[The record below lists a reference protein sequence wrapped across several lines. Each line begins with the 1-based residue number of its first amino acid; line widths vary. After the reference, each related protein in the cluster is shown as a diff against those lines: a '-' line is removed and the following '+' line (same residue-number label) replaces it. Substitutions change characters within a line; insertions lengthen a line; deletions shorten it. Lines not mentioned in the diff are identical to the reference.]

1 MNGNSDKASAQA
13 RLLPREGA
21 FHAVRLG
28 HRRRWREDI
37 YVRLMEVRWPFLFCG
52 FAALYLTLNLIFA
65 AAYVAADGINGA
77 RPGSFADAFFFSV
90 QTLSTIGYGTL
101 SPSGT
106 AANLL
111 VTVEAMLG
119 FAYFAVVTG
128 LMFAK
133 FSRPTARVLF
143 SDKAVVCP
151 YNGVPHLML
160 RLANQRGNRIVDAK
174 VHVTVLRDE
183 VSAEGHKM
191 RRFHDLPPVR
201 ERVPVL
207 QLTWTVM
214 HPLDEKSPLHGLTPE
229 MLRDGNMEIVIS
241 LTGLDETLSQIIH
254 ARYSYI
260 AEEVAFGH
268 AFADILRRTGDGG
281 IEVDYRRFHEVVSIL

>member
-1 MNGNSDKASAQA
+1 MNGKSDKASQA
-13 RLLPREGA
+13 RLLPREGK
-21 FHAVRLG
+21 FQAVRLG

-37 YVRLMEVRWPFLFCG
+37 YVRLLEVRWPFLFCG
-52 FAALYLTLNLIFA
+52 FAALYLALNLIFA
-65 AAYVAADGINGA
+65 VAYVAAGGVANA
-77 RPGSFADAFFFSV
+77 HPGSFADAFFFSV
-90 QTLSTIGYGTL
+90 QTLSTIGYGVM
-101 SPSGT
+101 SPSGA

-111 VTVEAMLG
+111 VTLEAMVG

-151 YNGVPHLML
+151 YDGVPHLMM

-183 VSAEGHKM
+183 VSSEGHRM
-191 RRFHDLPPVR
+191 RRFYDLTPVR
-201 ERVPVL
+201 SQVPVL
-207 QLTWTVM
+207 QISWTVM
-214 HPLDEKSPLHGLTPE
+214 HPLDVKSPLYGLTPE
-229 MLRDGNMEIVIS
+229 MMREKRMEIVVS
-241 LTGLDETLSQIIH
+241 LTGIDETLSQIIH

-260 AEEVAFGH
+260 EEEVAFGH
-268 AFADILRRTGDGG
+268 AFADILRRTDDGEV
-281 IEVDYRRFHEVVSIL
+281 EVDYRRFHEIRPMI